1 MVQSGV
7 KKMQARELVV
17 VNSEVGLGFPDRHV
31 ATGLHFRQVTLTPS
45 NSADIIIFGTSEFG
59 PLACNIQSRGLRSTR
74 SAGLSE

>member
-31 ATGLHFRQVTLTPS
+31 ATELLFRQVTLTPS
-45 NSADIIIFGTSEFG
+45 NSADIIIFGT
-59 PLACNIQSRGLRSTR
+59 
-74 SAGLSE
+74 